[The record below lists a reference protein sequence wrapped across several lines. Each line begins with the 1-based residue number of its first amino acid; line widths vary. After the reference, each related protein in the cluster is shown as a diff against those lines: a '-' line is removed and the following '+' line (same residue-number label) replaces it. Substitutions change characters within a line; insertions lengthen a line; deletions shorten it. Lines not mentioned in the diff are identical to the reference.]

1 MVIKETIRLYP
12 SLPVFGR
19 KLQRD
24 FDVGEWN
31 VILFHHPTVFNN
43 SRKNVPCYSTF
54 ITIYMSAYTIVKL

>member
-12 SLPVFGR
+12 TVPVFGR

-31 VILFHHPTVFNN
+31 VILFHYAKVIKIL
-43 SRKNVPCYSTF
+43 RKKVSG
-54 ITIYMSAYTIVKL
+54 V